1 MLALGLTPLNLL
13 FFQRLSLISPIANLI
28 EVPWIGLLIGF
39 VVLVTVTLLL
49 LIPSLA
55 MGLLGASN
63 PGLELLW
70 PKLEWLAALPFAQ

>member
-1 MLALGLTPLNLL
+1 TLS
-13 FFQRLSLISPIANLI
+13 FFQRLSLISPIAILI

-63 PGLELLW
+63 SGLALLW
-70 PKLEWLAALPFAQ
+70 PELEWLAALPFAQ